1 MYEQSIDSMKSHML
15 VQVPGVKFL
24 YLTPYDTDRKLKTNA
39 MDHLTCFVPGMLAI
53 GSKIF
58 NRPDDMKVAR
68 GLLDTCVHMYR
79 SSNTHLSPEIWSVG
93 KDAVQYNAMTY
104 GKSEEELTEARSWK
118 SWRNRNIVRPP
129 PPPPKKQE
137 PIQKFSRVL
146 DDVPDT
152 PDGTVIYDTR
162 YLLRPETIESLF
174 IMYRMTG
181 DPVYQEYGW
190 LIYQGIEKYCKT
202 KSAYASIKNVRLS
215 KIDTT
220 SNQIDSMET

>member
-1 MYEQSIDSMKSHML
+1 MY
-15 VQVPGVKFL
+15 VQ
-24 YLTPYDTDRKLKTNA
+24 
-39 MDHLTCFVPGMLAI
+39 TCFVPGMLAI

-58 NRPDDMKVAR
+58 NRPDDMKVAK

-79 SSNTHLSPEIWSVG
+79 SSNTHLSPEIWSAG
-93 KDAVQYNAMTY
+93 KDAVQYNPMTY
-104 GKSEEELTEARSWK
+104 GKSEEELVEARSWK
-118 SWRNRNIVRPP
+118 TWRNRNIVRPP
-129 PPPPKKQE
+129 PPLKKQE
-137 PIQKFSRVL
+137 SIQKFSRVL
-146 DDVPDT
+146 DAVPDT

-190 LIYQGIEKYCKT
+190 LIYQAIETYCKT
-202 KSAYASIKNVRLS
+202 KSAYASVRNVRLS
-215 KIDTT
+215 KMDIT